1 MSLEEN
7 KAFVRE
13 AMDEIWNKH
22 NLAAVD
28 KAFAQGFVGHD
39 PSSAKPQTF
48 GDRKD
53 NIATYQKAFPDV
65 QCTIDDLVAEGDKV
79 AFRWT
84 APGTHQGE
92 FQGLPATN
100 KVLTLTGTTIF
111 RIAGGKIAE
120 SWESYDALGM
130 LQQAGVVPPPPG
142 A

>member
-1 MSLEEN
+1 MYEEN

-13 AMDEIWNKH
+13 AIDEIWNKH
-22 NLAAVD
+22 NVVAVD
-28 KAFAQGFVGHD
+28 KAFAQDFVGHD
-39 PSSAKPQTF
+39 PASAKPQTF
-48 GDRKD
+48 GERKEF
-53 NIATYQKAFPDV
+53 IAAYQRAFPDV
-65 QCTIDDLVAEGDKV
+65 RCTVDDQVAEGDKV
-79 AFRWT
+79 ASRWT
-84 APGTHQGE
+84 AWGTHKGE